1 MNTTPENHSADHPAS
16 IRSDLINVVRGFCM
30 GAADTVPG
38 VSGGTVA
45 LIMGHYTR
53 LIRAISRVDSTLLSL
68 LKKGQ
73 WANAAQ
79 HLDAR
84 FLGALGL
91 GIGCGIILLANAMHF
106 LLDVFLPETFAV
118 FLGLLAASLWVVV
131 KSIDQWNLN
140 RVLTLL
146 AAAGFAVVIS
156 SLPTS
161 SGDPSLPYLFMASS
175 IAICAMILPGIS
187 GAFVLLVFG
196 VYHPITGI
204 IKDAAKLNFSSEGF
218 LQLTVVALGCG
229 FGLLAFSRL
238 LRYLLEHRPST
249 TLAGLTGLMLGSA
262 FKLWPL
268 QQATA
273 ATASLKPKFRVMET
287 FSPSTWEGTS
297 TTILIALA
305 VAAAIFVVIAE
316 TLSQRL
322 SERHQKS
329 DGQANKQ

>member
-1 MNTTPENHSADHPAS
+1 
-16 IRSDLINVVRGFCM
+16 
-30 GAADTVPG
+30 
-38 VSGGTVA
+38 
-45 LIMGHYTR
+45 
-53 LIRAISRVDSTLLSL
+53 
-68 LKKGQ
+68 
-73 WANAAQ
+73 
-79 HLDAR
+79 
-84 FLGALGL
+84 
-91 GIGCGIILLANAMHF
+91 
-106 LLDVFLPETFAV
+106 
-118 FLGLLAASLWVVV
+118 
-131 KSIDQWNLN
+131 
-140 RVLTLL
+140 
-146 AAAGFAVVIS
+146 
-156 SLPTS
+156 
-161 SGDPSLPYLFMASS
+161 
-175 IAICAMILPGIS
+175 MILPGIS

-329 DGQANKQ
+329 DGQANKR